1 MTVKKRNKE
10 NDSLY
15 RKKLVKLMKNKTNCE
30 NNVELLSLETRNLLH
45 GHMTKEIRFLE
56 NYRMGWNTRNAG
68 LWTKMRYTYTYYL
81 TT

>member
-1 MTVKKRNKE
+1 
-10 NDSLY
+10 
-15 RKKLVKLMKNKTNCE
+15 
-30 NNVELLSLETRNLLH
+30 
-45 GHMTKEIRFLE
+45 MTKEISFLE